1 MDGGVDVC
9 VALLNDEGGEM
20 KRLEV
25 KRERSISMVREI
37 ERFKVEKEQ
46 SISRGSD
53 RDPGRQTAAL
63 CEREKKRGRGGGRD
77 VVCVS

>member
-1 MDGGVDVC
+1 MC

-25 KRERSISMVREI
+25 KRERSISRVREI

-53 RDPGRQTAAL
+53 RDPGRQTTAL
-63 CEREKKRGRGGGRD
+63 CERERRREGEKEGGMW
-77 VVCVS
+77 CV